1 MMGTTHA
8 PLGAIS
14 GLLSLHLL
22 QAVGVNPPPGGSLAV
37 ICAAAVGLVGGLLPD
52 IDQPTSLIANP
63 GQQARKAVYT
73 TFGIRRHSL
82 VGYALSLP
90 FALINL
96 PVRSVAG
103 LLKATLG
110 HRGIM
115 HSFGAGLLW
124 SLTLLAVLAG
134 LTLLHLPALG
144 LWELAVYLLAGYTS
158 HLLSDGITYSGQPLL
173 WPLSKHKFNLA
184 PPGLRVSAS
193 GPFNSVLGFA
203 ALAVLLALLVLPG
216 GLSGDLLQQ
225 AASHKPRQ

>member
-14 GLLSLHLL
+14 GILSLHLL
-22 QAVGVNPPPGGSLAV
+22 QAVGVNPSPGGSVAV
-37 ICAAAVGLVGGLLPD
+37 LIAVGVGLVGGLLPD

-63 GQQARKAVYT
+63 GLQARKAVYT

-82 VGYALSLP
+82 VGYAFALP
-90 FALINL
+90 FTLVNL
-96 PVRSVAG
+96 PVRALAG

-115 HSFGAGLLW
+115 HSFGAGVLW
-124 SLTLLAVLAG
+124 SATLLLILFG

-193 GPFNSVLGFA
+193 GPFNSILGFI

-216 GLSGDLLQQ
+216 SLTSDLWQQ
-225 AASHKPRQ
+225 AASHKPKR